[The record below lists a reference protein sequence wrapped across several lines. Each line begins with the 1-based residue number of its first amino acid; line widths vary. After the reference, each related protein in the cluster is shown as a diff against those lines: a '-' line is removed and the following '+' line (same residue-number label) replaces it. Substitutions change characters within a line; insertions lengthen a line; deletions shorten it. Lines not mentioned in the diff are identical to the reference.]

1 MTGGAGVLLARLERA
16 LLSRVKGDHEAR
28 RRARS
33 LAISLGAF
41 VTVSL
46 GWLPFELLLM
56 GGRGLM
62 NMVLLSSGLLT
73 AILVLWRTG
82 RVVLATHALATVV
95 SVTLVYG
102 AWRSWGGSGLEIL
115 IALPFVPSLATLFA
129 GRRTGA
135 FWLGVTLVLLGG
147 QTWLHL
153 TGATPPPML
162 TDTQR
167 DQSLAVIVGLLLLI
181 WTTLVMVYD
190 WLHDRTRSKLVK
202 ALERAEAAN
211 TAKGEF
217 LASMSHEI
225 RTPMNGVLGMLG
237 LLLDGKLGSE
247 EAEFARSA
255 HHSAELLLSLLNEVL
270 DFSKLEAGKVELEPV
285 PTDLLAVSE
294 DVVDLMRGRAHQK
307 NLELLLRVAPSLPH
321 LVVADGGR
329 LRQVLLNLVGNAVKF
344 TERGHVLVDLDGT
357 ADEREVH
364 LVARVQD
371 TGVGIAPDKLETVF
385 EAFTQ
390 ADGST
395 TRRFGGTGLGLTIAR
410 RITAAMNGTLTV
422 TSELTKGSCFELRV
436 TLPRDLV
443 TPAVLP
449 SAESLRGARLLI
461 VDDND
466 VNRRIIHEQ
475 IVSWGMRNGRFAS
488 GTEALEALLDAHAKG
503 DPYQVAIIDF
513 QMPGMSGADVARAI
527 RADPRLAGVALV
539 MLTSVAMPGHE
550 AAMREHGFD
559 AYVVKPARRSRLMDA
574 VLRAR
579 VVRAGGFIHRDEE
592 PEVPTLPGPPQLR
605 VLLADDDLVSQQVA
619 RRLLERLRCRVDVA
633 GNGAEAVELARR
645 FPYQLVFLDCHMPQ
659 LDGYEAARAIR
670 RLSGAISHVPIIAL
684 TADALVGAKERALAA
699 GMNDHI
705 SKPLRP
711 QLLVAAIDTW
721 ARRPLDATG
730 T

>member
-1 MTGGAGVLLARLERA
+1 MTGGAGVLLARFERA
-16 LLSRVKGDHEAR
+16 LMARVPAEDEAR
-28 RRARS
+28 RRART
-33 LAISLGAF
+33 LAMSMVVFLS
-41 VTVSL
+41 VSV
-46 GWLPFELLLM
+46 GWVPFEYLLM
-56 GGRGLM
+56 SGRGVTIMLG
-62 NMVLLSSGLLT
+62 LAGGLL
-73 AILVLWRTG
+73 AALAVLGVTG
-82 RVVLATHALATVV
+82 RVVLTTHVLALTV
-95 SVTLVYG
+95 SVTIFVSAHTY
-102 AWRSWGGSGLEIL
+102 WGGSGLEL
-115 IALPFVPSLATLFA
+115 FVALSALPSMATFFA
-129 GRRTGA
+129 GRRAGLT
-135 FWLGVTLVLLGG
+135 WLAVSVLMLAAQLWRHQTG
-147 QTWLHL
+147 QT
-153 TGATPPPML
+153 PPLML
-162 TDTQR
+162 TEPVRQ
-167 DQSLAVIVGLLLLI
+167 QVLAVAILLLLVI
-181 WTTLVMVYD
+181 WTGLALIYES
-190 WLHDRTRSKLVK
+190 LHAKTRSNLLVT
-202 ALERAEAAN
+202 LERAESAN
-211 TAKGEF
+211 RAKGEF

-237 LLLDGKLGSE
+237 LLLDGKLGPE
-247 EAEFARSA
+247 EGEFARSA

-307 NLELLLRVAPSLPH
+307 NLELLLRVAPSLPN
-321 LVVADGGR
+321 LVIADGGR

-371 TGVGIAPDKLETVF
+371 TGVGIAADKLETVF

-410 RITAAMNGTLTV
+410 RITTAMNGTLTV

-436 TLPRDLV
+436 SLPRDLV

-466 VNRRIIHEQ
+466 INRRIIHEQ

-488 GTEALEALLDAHAKG
+488 GAEALEALLDAHTKG

-513 QMPGMSGADVARAI
+513 QMPGMNGAEVARAI

-670 RLSGAISHVPIIAL
+670 RLSGPISHVPIIAL
-684 TADALVGAKERALAA
+684 TADALAGAKERALAA

-711 QLLVAAIDTW
+711 QLLVAALDTW
-721 ARRPLDATG
+721 ARRPLEATG

>member
-1 MTGGAGVLLARLERA
+1 MRQGSGMFLARAERG
-16 LLSRVKGDHEAR
+16 LMSRVPADQETQ
-28 RRARS
+28 RRART
-33 LAISLGAF
+33 LALCLVVF
-41 VTVSL
+41 VVVAL
-46 GWLPFELLLM
+46 GWIPFEYLLM
-56 GGRGLM
+56 GGRGVPIMLG
-62 NMVLLSSGLLT
+62 LTGGLL
-73 AILVLWRTG
+73 AALAALGLTG
-82 RVVLATHALATVV
+82 RVVFATHVLALTV
-95 SVTLVYG
+95 SVTIFAAAHSY
-102 AWRSWGGSGLEIL
+102 WGGFGLEL
-115 IALPFVPSLATLFA
+115 FVALPILPSAATFFA
-129 GRRTGA
+129 GRRAGLV
-135 FWLGVTLVLLGG
+135 WLVLAIIFLAL
-147 QTWLHL
+147 QTGLHA
-153 TGATPPPML
+153 TGHTPPLML
-162 TDTQR
+162 SEPIRQ
-167 DQSLAVIVGLLLLI
+167 QVLIVIIGLLLFV
-181 WTTLVMVYD
+181 WTALALVYES
-190 WLHDRTRSKLVK
+190 LHARTRSTLMRT
-202 ALERAEAAN
+202 LDRAEAAN
-211 TAKGEF
+211 RAKGEF

-237 LLLDGKLGSE
+237 LLLDGKLGVE

-307 NLELLLRVAPSLPH
+307 NLELLLRLAPSLPR

-344 TERGHVLVDLDGT
+344 TEKGYVLVDLDGT
-357 ADEREVH
+357 ADAREVH
-364 LVARVQD
+364 LVVRVQD
-371 TGVGIAPDKLETVF
+371 TGIGIPADKLESIF

-410 RITAAMNGTLTV
+410 RIIVEMNGTLTV
-422 TSELTKGSCFELRV
+422 TSEPTKGSCFEVRV
-436 TLPRDLV
+436 TLPRDLE
-443 TPAVLP
+443 TPALLP
-449 SAESLRGARLLI
+449 PEESLRGARLLI

-488 GTEALEALLDAHAKG
+488 GSEAIDALLEAHAQG

-513 QMPGMSGADVARAI
+513 QMPGTNGGDVARAI
-527 RADPRLAGVALV
+527 RADQRLKGVALV

-550 AAMREHGFD
+550 AAMREYGFD

-579 VVRAGGFIHRDEE
+579 WVQTGGTVEPAQEPTVVPLD
-592 PEVPTLPGPPQLR
+592 GPPQVR
-605 VLLADDDLVSQQVA
+605 VLLADDDLVSQQIT

-633 GNGAEAVELARR
+633 SNGAEAVELARR
-645 FPYQLVFLDCHMPQ
+645 FSYQIVFLDCHMPQ

-670 RLSGAISHVPIIAL
+670 RMSGPISHVPIIAL

-711 QLLVAAIDTW
+711 QLLVAALENW
-721 ARRPLDATG
+721 SRAPLHPTG